1 MHLFTADDKTNH
13 LQFSNFTIQVEDGLQ
28 YNDVSFIKCILS
40 ILYFIL
46 IYKKWKIAN
55 KLAKQNF

>member
-1 MHLFTADDKTNH
+1 MHLFTADDKTN

-46 IYKKWKIAN
+46 IYKK
-55 KLAKQNF
+55 

>member
-46 IYKKWKIAN
+46 IYKK
-55 KLAKQNF
+55 